1 MIPQGL
7 SRDLLYTLNPVV
19 WARECLNFHPDPWQ
33 ASVLRS
39 SSKHLLLNCAR
50 QSGKS
55 TIAALVGLHQALF
68 YPRALVLLVSP
79 SLRQSGELFRKVGE
93 MLDRLQEQPRKVE
106 DNRLSLTLENRSRI
120 VSLPGTEG
128 TIRGFSGASLIVED
142 EAARVADALY
152 YSVRPMLAVSNGRL
166 ILMSTPFG
174 KRGHFFEAWEK
185 GGGAWERT
193 RITAEQ
199 CPRISPG
206 FLAGERA
213 ALGDWWY
220 AQEYECQ
227 FTETVD
233 QVFKYDLV
241 VSAVTDS
248 VKPLFGA
255 GRML

>member
-1 MIPQGL
+1 
-7 SRDLLYTLNPVV
+7 
-19 WARECLNFHPDPWQ
+19 
-33 ASVLRS
+33 
-39 SSKHLLLNCAR
+39 
-50 QSGKS
+50 
-55 TIAALVGLHQALF
+55 
-68 YPRALVLLVSP
+68 
-79 SLRQSGELFRKVGE
+79 
-93 MLDRLQEQPRKVE
+93 
-106 DNRLSLTLENRSRI
+106 
-120 VSLPGTEG
+120 
-128 TIRGFSGASLIVED
+128 
-142 EAARVADALY
+142 
-152 YSVRPMLAVSNGRL
+152 
-166 ILMSTPFG
+166 MSTPFG